1 MRTQLVVSTL
11 AAALA
16 LGLTAPI
23 VADHA
28 DARPVQ
34 WTPPPDRGGDLR
46 AENAALRAELA
57 RYRATFDRGL
67 DRIEDATRNVR
78 DRRAA
83 TRLRRAIDD
92 LRVELGNGWR
102 DDRYDRPGPD
112 RPGRPDR
119 PVGPGRDDH
128 RPGQVVGMPDADYQ
142 RLLAAVGAANFP
154 AEQLDVINA
163 AAPYYAFTSDQVI
176 GLMRAVS
183 FDDNRL
189 AIATTLFPRVVDPGR
204 FYLAYEAL
212 DFPSSKDALRKRLGQ

>member
-1 MRTQLVVSTL
+1 MRTHLVVSTL

-57 RYRATFDRGL
+57 RYRGSFDRGL
-67 DRIEDATRNVR
+67 DRIEEAARSVR
-78 DRRAA
+78 DRRVAI
-83 TRLRRAIDD
+83 RLRRAIDD
-92 LRVELGNGWR
+92 LRLELGGGWR

-112 RPGRPDR
+112 RPGRP
-119 PVGPGRDDH
+119 GRDDRYD

-142 RLLAAVGAANFP
+142 RLLAAVAAASFP
-154 AEQLDVINA
+154 AEQLNAVGA
-163 AAPYYAFTSDQVI
+163 AAPYYAFTSDQVV

-183 FDDNRL
+183 FDDHRL
-189 AIATTLFPRVVDPGR
+189 EIATLLFPRVVDPGR
-204 FYLAYEAL
+204 FYVAYEAL